1 MNEKWKKLNYAD
13 EKFCISLPASSA
25 DLNLESK
32 ELGHCVHTYSSYIR
46 NEHCVILFLRKANE
60 PDKPFFTMEFDCHD
74 RLVQVR
80 GKSNR
85 EIMDINDKH
94 KIGRAHV

>member
-1 MNEKWKKLNYAD
+1 M
-13 EKFCISLPASSA
+13 
-25 DLNLESK
+25 
-32 ELGHCVHTYSSYIR
+32 
-46 NEHCVILFLRKANE
+46 RKANE

-94 KIGRAHV
+94 KDLREDMISFLRKWGRLKHIKTGFEKTAKAA